1 MKKVKFLRL
10 KFNLTN
16 MYTAEERK
24 RYSDHLRKHGITEQ
38 KDVDSVLDFIY
49 TIATVAADIVEK
61 DNEHPD

>member
-38 KDVDSVLDFIY
+38 KDIDGVLDFIY
-49 TIATVAADIVEK
+49 TIASVAVDIAEK
-61 DNEHPD
+61 ENKHPE

>member
-1 MKKVKFLRL
+1 
-10 KFNLTN
+10 

-38 KDVDSVLDFIY
+38 KDIDGVLDFIY

>member
-1 MKKVKFLRL
+1 
-10 KFNLTN
+10 